1 MIYSINGQVK
11 NKEKDSV
18 ILQTSQQITLYT
30 YLNSREDAIELYSLS
45 TSESEEL
52 KVALKILKQI
62 IS

>member
-30 YLNSREDAIELYSLS
+30 YLNSREDAIELYGLS